1 MCKTKYAILY
11 IPRINI
17 WKAFQW
23 EEYCFCPLQIP
34 LNLITHGLAFHQEIS
49 RDPDLP
55 YNDADCFNKIR
66 DAVSERAIV
75 LSNAAE
81 DNGASA
87 VSL

>member
-1 MCKTKYAILY
+1 M
-11 IPRINI
+11 
-17 WKAFQW
+17 
-23 EEYCFCPLQIP
+23 
-34 LNLITHGLAFHQEIS
+34 ITHGLAFHQEIS

-55 YNDADCFNKIR
+55 YNIECFNKIR

-87 VSL
+87 VS

>member
-1 MCKTKYAILY
+1 MIIY
-11 IPRINI
+11 
-17 WKAFQW
+17 
-23 EEYCFCPLQIP
+23 LQIP
-34 LNLITHGLAFHQEIS
+34 LNLITHGLAFHQELS

-55 YNDADCFNKIR
+55 YNVDCFNKIR

-87 VSL
+87 VS